1 MKQKLLLPT
10 LALVSIALAVAGL
23 GLVLYQYLP
32 LAQDKLALDRWHACA
47 TVYRLEYSDTQNKTV
62 VISPNVAEVKNC
74 VKTLEQ

>member
-10 LALVSIALAVAGL
+10 LALGMIALAITGL

-32 LAQDKLALDRWHACA
+32 LAQDKIALDRWQACA
-47 TVYRLEYSDTQNKTV
+47 NVYRLEYSDEQNKTV
-62 VISPNVAEVKNC
+62 VISPNLAEVKTC

>member
-32 LAQDKLALDRWHACA
+32 LAQDKLALDRWQACA
-47 TVYRLEYSDTQNKTV
+47 SVYRLEYNDAQNKMV
-62 VISPNVAEVKNC
+62 VISPNLAEGKSC